1 MKYEVTFMAGYQLC
15 VEIVDS
21 IKEKN
26 GRYEFEGIFEV
37 RGKIVPFKR
46 TMPKK
51 ALLSIVKVGK

>member
-1 MKYEVTFMAGYQLC
+1 MAGYQLC

-26 GRYEFEGIFEV
+26 GRYEFEGVFEV
-37 RGKIVPFKR
+37 RDKIVPFKR

-51 ALLSIVKVGK
+51 ALLSIAKVGR